1 MVGGF
6 FGVFVFLMVVLMG
19 AFVSIRMPAA
29 VLDALK
35 KSRGK
40 RVNKQ
45 LMDSLILLSNSL
57 RSGMDIVQGFEL
69 VSKDML
75 PPIADE
81 FGLVVKNYQL
91 GTPFEKALDGL
102 SDRVSAR
109 SVVT

>member
-1 MVGGF
+1 MGG
-6 FGVFVFLMVVLMG
+6 VI
-19 AFVSIRMPAA
+19 SIRMPAA

-40 RVNKQ
+40 RINNQ

-91 GTPFEKALDGL
+91 GTPFEKRLTVCRTAWKAVCFRILL
-102 SDRVSAR
+102 KPSSFSAR
-109 SVVT
+109 SAVT